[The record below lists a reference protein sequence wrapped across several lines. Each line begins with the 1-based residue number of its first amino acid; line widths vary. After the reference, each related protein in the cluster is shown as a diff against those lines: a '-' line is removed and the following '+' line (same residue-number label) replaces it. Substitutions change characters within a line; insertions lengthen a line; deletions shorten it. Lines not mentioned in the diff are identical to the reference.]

1 MFKSARWRS
10 KKNKIKAVFEL
21 QFQATQVPRLK
32 GKKKLMISL
41 VPESV
46 GKPTV
51 KQRASIVEGTCS
63 WENPIY
69 ETVKLI
75 REPKT
80 GNFKENIYY
89 FIVST
94 GSSKSGFLGEISLDF
109 ADYAEATQPLLVS
122 LPLNFSNSG
131 VILHIGIQKMPGT
144 EDRRDVEENEVKRTK
159 SPDRSLQ
166 TQLVGCNT
174 HGNNDLNFLEDED
187 LEISSP
193 DAERI
198 ISFKDPQLENTAIPQ
213 DFVPVRRNSIP
224 QKKTEDEVPTE
235 KQVRQRSNA
244 DWSVGSAS
252 DRSMVDSTNSPGENF
267 PRDESLEASND
278 SIEILK
284 NEISMRDMQAELSGL
299 ELQSLRKQ
307 NAKESKRGQEL
318 SRQIVSLKEE
328 YVALK
333 TEYEQLKSSKKCI
346 HEAEPRDASEDTRQ
360 QLKREKDLNKK
371 LRLRLYETEDSNS
384 ELILVVSDLNKKLEQ
399 KNTEIHHLSST
410 VKATQ
415 NVKEDAS
422 ETSIHDMHQ
431 EKDEQAPEELN
442 NEDNNAKEEDLLK
455 QITDLYGEIEVYR
468 KDKEELKMLIEDLVV
483 DYDVLKQE
491 NHNINSKLKQ
501 NQIEQMKLQSEY
513 SQSLATIEEFKLQVD
528 ILEKQINKQVLEFSK
543 SLNTMNELESQVKSL
558 EKELEK
564 QARDFEDDLEAET
577 QAKVEQE
584 QRAIRAEEALRK
596 TRWSNANAAERLQD
610 EFRRLSVDMASKLD
624 ENERLSMKTVAEAN
638 DLRLQKSVLEDM
650 LQKANRELG
659 LLKQQYEGKVQEL
672 LNRTNQQAK
681 QIEQIS
687 QELEAKHNQ
696 IESFQKHEE
705 RKHSSD
711 LQTFKAEIKILKCE
725 KTDYHEEEEPKGNV
739 KIEMEQLKKER
750 EELEREFASA
760 TKEIEMLKEEL
771 SAFRNL
777 KDEKGISAGTLKSE
791 MDNLS
796 IQYNELKHC
805 MLQIDLEKETLR
817 KQVFE
822 LEGELKKKD
831 EVITNM
837 DKKIQSNGE
846 HAANSDT
853 RGMTFKD
860 AISALLPYPTK
871 NTIILTEKMKSL
883 EEAGHATD
891 TRVRASKLKGGES
904 TRENLHNSEIRP
916 TAVTLRQNEVVKMA
930 VKSGIETLSDGE
942 LKVPTCDP
950 GDTSDLTKLLSEV
963 SSLKEKNQHMEGELK
978 EMQDKYSEISLKFAE
993 VEGERQQL
1001 VMSLRNLKNGK
1012 KK

>member
-1 MFKSARWRS
+1 M
-10 KKNKIKAVFEL
+10 
-21 QFQATQVPRLK
+21 
-32 GKKKLMISL
+32 
-41 VPESV
+41 
-46 GKPTV
+46 
-51 KQRASIVEGTCS
+51 
-63 WENPIY
+63 
-69 ETVKLI
+69 
-75 REPKT
+75 
-80 GNFKENIYY
+80 
-89 FIVST
+89 
-94 GSSKSGFLGEISLDF
+94 
-109 ADYAEATQPLLVS
+109 
-122 LPLNFSNSG
+122 
-131 VILHIGIQKMPGT
+131 
-144 EDRRDVEENEVKRTK
+144 
-159 SPDRSLQ
+159 
-166 TQLVGCNT
+166 
-174 HGNNDLNFLEDED
+174 
-187 LEISSP
+187 
-193 DAERI
+193 
-198 ISFKDPQLENTAIPQ
+198 
-213 DFVPVRRNSIP
+213 
-224 QKKTEDEVPTE
+224 PTE
-235 KQVRQRSNA
+235 KQVRQRSNT

-252 DRSMVDSTNSPGENF
+252 DRSIVDSTNSPGENF
-267 PRDESLEASND
+267 PRDKSLEASND

-284 NEISMRDMQAELSGL
+284 NEICMRDRQAELSEL

-307 NAKESKRGQEL
+307 IAKESKRGQEL

-346 HEAEPRDASEDTRQ
+346 HEAELRDPSEDTMQ

-384 ELILVVSDLNKKLEQ
+384 ELILAVSDLNKKLEQ
-399 KNTEIHHLSST
+399 KNTEIHHISST
-410 VKATQ
+410 VK
-415 NVKEDAS
+415 D
-422 ETSIHDMHQ
+422 Q
-431 EKDEQAPEELN
+431 EKDEKAPEELN

-468 KDKEELKMLIEDLVV
+468 KDKEELKMHIEDLVV
-483 DYDVLKQE
+483 DYDILKQE
-491 NHNINSKLKQ
+491 NHNIKSKLKQ
-501 NQIEQMKLQSEY
+501 NQIEQMKMQSEY
-513 SQSLATIEEFKLQVD
+513 SDSLATIEEFKLQVD

-564 QARDFEDDLEAET
+564 QARDFEDDLEAVT

-610 EFRRLSVDMASKLD
+610 EFRRLSVDMATKLD

-638 DLRLQKSVLEDM
+638 DLRLQKSVLEDK

-681 QIEQIS
+681 RIEQIS

-705 RKHSSD
+705 
-711 LQTFKAEIKILKCE
+711 EIKILKCE
-725 KTDYHEEEEPKGNV
+725 KTDYHEEEEHKGNV
-739 KIEMEQLKKER
+739 KIAMEQLKRGR
-750 EELEREFASA
+750 EELEREFTSA

-771 SAFRNL
+771 SAFRTL
-777 KDEKGISAGTLKSE
+777 KDEEEISAGTLKSE
-791 MDNLS
+791 MENLS

-831 EVITNM
+831 EVITDM

-860 AISALLPYPTK
+860 AISALLPYPAK
-871 NTIILTEKMKSL
+871 NTISLTEKMKSL
-883 EEAGHATD
+883 E
-891 TRVRASKLKGGES
+891 V
-904 TRENLHNSEIRP
+904 NIRF
-916 TAVTLRQNEVVKMA
+916 Q
-930 VKSGIETLSDGE
+930 I
-942 LKVPTCDP
+942 
-950 GDTSDLTKLLSEV
+950 
-963 SSLKEKNQHMEGELK
+963 
-978 EMQDKYSEISLKFAE
+978 
-993 VEGERQQL
+993 
-1001 VMSLRNLKNGK
+1001 
-1012 KK
+1012 